1 MMMLCKRRPYAL
13 VGSLLVVSLLS
24 GCAALS
30 ETNSEQR
37 KSAGFDSAK
46 HFEAVPL
53 QRANKQ
59 TLQAPG
65 DGAINESVESGSG
78 SATVPDV
85 SMKSEWGPAAR
96 TGSGASNV
104 GFSSE
109 EGPALTGDPISVE
122 LNDLPLPVFINEVFG
137 EKLGLSFSLAP
148 SLSEKSDLVTLRL
161 TEPLEPEALFRTA
174 RSVLADYGVAME
186 QREGVWTFSP
196 AENVT
201 TQGVPLLVSG
211 ETLPDVPAS
220 HRPVFQVIPL
230 KVVSNNQVRGLIN
243 SLFKGSK
250 LEIQEDALR
259 NAIILKGDRKAVE
272 EASQAVAFFDRP
284 LLQGRNSLVL
294 RPVFR
299 DVSSLAS
306 ALQDILIA
314 EGFSVGRPG
323 GTGIS
328 MTILPLPELGAVVVL
343 GRSREILS
351 HARQWAEKL
360 DQDFQKEIESGM
372 FTYEVQNTSA
382 QELASLL
389 SQLYGG
395 NALQGSDRESSSG
408 DSRANNG
415 GGSSAMDG
423 SSSSS
428 SSSRPGASGNSAT
441 EVAGGRL
448 VVDKNRNVLIFRG
461 SGADWLRLRDIA
473 VELDKQVP
481 SVLMEVVLAEVT
493 LNDNQGMGVEWLA
506 RNSIGDLSGTL
517 ETLGNLGIGGRG
529 FSYTL
534 NSAGQTRA
542 VLNAFYDSNQAVIR
556 SSPKIMVKSGETA
569 TIEVGNEIPV
579 LTSTRQSDTQTDGDT
594 DVLQQFQ
601 YRKTGVD
608 LTVEPIVQASGLVD
622 IRISQSLSETQDTSS
637 GDSFLPTILNRAV
650 STSLTL
656 RDGGSVVLGG
666 LISKTTSQGEQGVPW
681 LGKLPLLGA
690 LFRTDSDSTSTT
702 ELMVMVVPY
711 VVRSDEEVRNVSEL
725 LKERIRSS
733 SEETWNSQ
741 KMFQ

>member
-13 VGSLLVVSLLS
+13 AGSLLVVSLLS

-30 ETNSEQR
+30 ETNSEQ
-37 KSAGFDSAK
+37 KKPAGFDSAK
-46 HFEAVPL
+46 HFEAIPL
-53 QRANKQ
+53 QRADKQ
-59 TLQAPG
+59 AAQRPVE
-65 DGAINESVESGSG
+65 GAFREGAESGTG

-148 SLSEKSDLVTLRL
+148 SLSGKSDLVTLRL

-201 TQGVPLLVSG
+201 TEGVPLLVSG

-243 SLFKGSK
+243 PLFRGSK
-250 LEIQEDALR
+250 LEIQEDSLR

-306 ALQDILIA
+306 ALQDILTA

-382 QELASLL
+382 EELASLL

-395 NALQGSDRESSSG
+395 DQLESSGGKPSG
-408 DSRANNG
+408 SSSPNNG
-415 GGSSAMDG
+415 GSSKMGSG

-428 SSSRPGASGNSAT
+428 SGRSGASGNSAT

-517 ETLGNLGIGGRG
+517 GTLGGLGIGGRG

-622 IRISQSLSETQDTSS
+622 IRIRQILSETQDTSG
-637 GDSFLPTILNRAV
+637 GDTFLPTILNRAV
-650 STSLTL
+650 ETSLTL

-681 LGKLPLLGA
+681 LGKLPLVGA

-711 VVRSDEEVRNVSEL
+711 VVRSDEEARNVSEL

>member
-1 MMMLCKRRPYAL
+1 MIMLFKRSPLAL
-13 VGSLLVVSLLS
+13 ATSLALGLLT
-24 GCAALS
+24 GCAATS
-30 ETNSEQR
+30 GGQDDAARSQ
-37 KSAGFDSAK
+37 AGFQPKDHFRVELLDRQLPQGETKEPAAEAGGDSA
-46 HFEAVPL
+46 
-53 QRANKQ
+53 R
-59 TLQAPG
+59 
-65 DGAINESVESGSG
+65 D
-78 SATVPDV
+78 VPDTA
-85 SMKSEWGPAAR
+85 MKAEWGPSAR
-96 TGSGASNV
+96 GRDTGATV
-104 GFSSE
+104 GLTSDD
-109 EGPALTGDPISVE
+109 GPELTGDPISLE

-148 SLSEKSDLVTLRL
+148 SLADKTDLVTLRL
-161 TEPLEPEALFRTA
+161 STPLEPSALFRTA

-186 QREGVWTFSP
+186 QKEGLWVFSP
-196 AENVT
+196 AENVS

-211 ETLPDVPAS
+211 EALPDVPAS

-230 KVVSNNQVRGLIN
+230 HVVGNTQIRSVVS
-243 SLFKGSK
+243 SLFKGGK
-250 LEIQEDALR
+250 LEITDDPVR
-259 NAIILKGDRKAVE
+259 NAIILKGDRQTVA
-272 EASQAVAFFDRP
+272 EAAQAVTFFDRP
-284 LLQGRNSLVL
+284 MLQGRNSVVL
-294 RPVFR
+294 RPVYR
-299 DVSSLAS
+299 DVGSLAA
-306 ALQDILIA
+306 ALQDILAA
-314 EGFSVGRPG
+314 EGFAVGRPG
-323 GTGIS
+323 GTGVS
-328 MTILPLPELGAVVVL
+328 MSILPLPELGSIVVL

-360 DQDFQKEIESGM
+360 DQDFQREIESGM

-382 QELASLL
+382 EELASLL

-395 NALQGSDRESSSG
+395 SELSGSSRSRSGESNTGGDNSSEQ
-408 DSRANNG
+408 
-415 GGSSAMDG
+415 GGSTNERKVTG
-423 SSSSS
+423 SGST
-428 SSSRPGASGNSAT
+428 A

-461 SGADWLRLRDIA
+461 SGADWLKLRDIA

-506 RNSIGDLSGTL
+506 RNSVGDLSGTL
-517 ETLGNLGIGGRG
+517 ETLGGLGIGGRG

-622 IRISQSLSETQDTSS
+622 IRIRQSLSETQDTSG

-650 STSLTL
+650 ETSLTL

-666 LISKTTSQGEQGVPW
+666 LISKTNSQGEQGVPW
-681 LGKLPLLGA
+681 LGKLPLLGP

-711 VVRSDEEVRNVSEL
+711 VVRNDEEARNVSEL
-725 LKERIRSS
+725 LRERIQNSS
-733 SEETWNSQ
+733 TETWEST